1 MTFRTFL
8 KLSVTI
14 FVLGFFSTE
23 PLLAQQQWD
32 WHIAGGTVVDGSG
45 EKSFQADLLVRG
57 DSIGFIGQL
66 DADTVNVK
74 SRVDAEG
81 KVVSPG
87 FLDLHA
93 HGDPLETPEFHN
105 FLAMGVTSIVLGQDG
120 SSPSVGELDEWF
132 SNVEE
137 ANPSVNIALL
147 TGHGSIRSTVDVGK
161 QNPSGTELNHMVRL
175 LEHDLNDGVF
185 GMSTGLEYVP
195 GMYAD
200 ETELQNLA
208 QVVGDYGGLIMSH
221 MRSEDNSEIEAS
233 LDELAAQGKVAKVH
247 ASHLKVVYGEG
258 EERAEE
264 ILDYIDRFRD
274 QGIMMTADSY
284 PYAASFT
291 GIGIVFPDWAKTEEE
306 WENAVQERPEAL
318 EKFLSEKVEQRNGPD
333 AILFGSGDFA
343 GSTLKEA
350 AEQEDTS
357 PVDLLMEMGP
367 EAASAAHFVMDEDL
381 QNRLLLGNY
390 VMVSSDG
397 SPTMRHPRGYGSFA
411 KVIRYHV
418 NEEELMTLEEAIH
431 KMSGLP
437 AETLGLEDRGFI
449 REGQKA
455 DLLIFDP
462 DEIADRATFEHPHT
476 LAEGFNWIMVNGT
489 VVREDGKFKD
499 DRTGQILKY
508 GK

>member
-23 PLLAQQQWD
+23 PVLAQQQWD

-132 SNVEE
+132 SNVEK